1 MRDWPGG
8 VVLRMANLTVPMP
21 EEDLQFLVQ
30 WTAAL
35 GTSAEAWVADYAR
48 NLREAADRGTH
59 AHVIAATGVLPDDG
73 KDYSDYRERHLDSLE
88 EKHR

>member
-1 MRDWPGG
+1 
-8 VVLRMANLTVPMP
+8 MASLTVPIP

-48 NLREAADRGTH
+48 NLREAADRGIH
-59 AHVIAATGVLPDDG
+59 PHVLAACGVLPDDG
-73 KDYSDYRERHLDSLE
+73 KEYKDYREEHLKALE
-88 EKHR
+88 EKYQ